1 MGRGASE
8 VQGKEA
14 ALGGAFTAHA
24 GRPPGLLESL
34 AATDASTYI
43 TP

>member
-1 MGRGASE
+1 MGKGASE

-14 ALGGAFTAHA
+14 ALGGAFTA